1 MRNIGKV
8 LLLSTSLLVGEVMT
22 PVIPSNLQLA
32 HAASSIKLANIGYQ
46 TTAKVNLRTGPATK
60 YKLIVMIPKSKT
72 VTAIEQT
79 GTWVKV
85 SYQYT
90 LSGKKTVKTGWVSAS
105 FIKKISTAPKT
116 VKFAKTTYQVT
127 DNVNMRSG
135 ASTKY
140 KTLHTI
146 PKGKTIISTEKVS
159 DWYKLTYT
167 YPSKGKNVT
176 TTGWVKGTYLKEYYK
191 YSAITGAFYF
201 PKKTVKLYSTP
212 DTKKSAVYS
221 LASGNGLY
229 SAYQAVN
236 SIGQTWFQV
245 SYNGKT
251 LYVYSGD
258 VSKYMLT
265 SLAATDYQAKLD
277 TYLYASYGNAY
288 TKLVKIPN
296 QTILS
301 SKERIGDWYKVSYN
315 GKLGYVY
322 SGNITKYIKPAE
334 DPGTGGTDTGGTDTG
349 EINNPPVDT
358 ITEQAIAKA
367 TYLVTDSLNLRQAA
381 GTTARILTVLPKGS
395 IIIPTSKTSNGWY
408 KVSYAGK
415 SGYVFGTYLQQ
426 VITGDPMGS
435 RDSYQFIDLRTE
447 SPVKASQIN
456 NYIAGYVENTG
467 KPSVLTNKGQVFI
480 DAGEKYGVNALY
492 LAAHAIHESAYGT
505 SIISMAK
512 NNLFGFGAYDAAPFV
527 GAYRFAS
534 VEVCIDYIA
543 REMKSTYLNPANW
556 KYQGA
561 YLGFS
566 TKTLSNARIDANS
579 EGMNFFYASDA
590 NWGKAISQ
598 HMEKILSYD
607 KAYYSKANVDTNVPT
622 RPSIPVGGDVFPSGI
637 MAIVTVPVDKQI
649 VLNSKKGIQDAVK
662 TMKKGTSF
670 YVLEKTNDFWLRVKV
685 DNKEYWTNDVD
696 FSNYK
701 NYLSVQNLGRVTV
714 SGLNIRT
721 GPATSYPSVGTLQ
734 LNDYVSIVMKA
745 DGSLIMDSTKS
756 WYQVKIANG
765 TTAWVSA
772 AYLNTKDLK

>member
-8 LLLSTSLLVGEVMT
+8 LLLSTSLLVGEVIT

-32 HAASSIKLANIGYQ
+32 HAASTIKLANISYQ
-46 TTAKVNLRTGPATK
+46 TTANVNLRSGPTTK
-60 YKLIVMIPKSKT
+60 YKAIFLVPRSKT
-72 VTAIEQT
+72 VTALEQS

-85 SYQYT
+85 SYKYT
-90 LSGKKTVKTGWVSAS
+90 MSGKKIVKTGWISAS

-116 VKFAKTTYQVT
+116 VKFTKTTYQAT

-140 KTLHTI
+140 KTIHTI
-146 PKGKTIISTEKVS
+146 PKGKTIISAEKVS
-159 DWYKLTYT
+159 DWYKVTYT
-167 YPSKGKNVT
+167 YPFKGKNVST
-176 TTGWVKGTYLKEYYK
+176 SGWVKGTYLKEYYN
-191 YSAITGAFYF
+191 YSAITGAYYF

-229 SAYQAVN
+229 SDYQAVN
-236 SIGQTWFQV
+236 SVGQTWFRV

-258 VSKYMLT
+258 VSKYTLT
-265 SLAATDYQAKLD
+265 SFAATDYQAKLD
-277 TYLYASYGNAY
+277 TYLYTSYGKAY
-288 TKLVKIPN
+288 TKLVEIPK
-296 QTILS
+296 QTVIS
-301 SKERIGDWYKVSYN
+301 SKQRIGDWYKVSYN
-315 GKLGYVY
+315 GKSGYVY
-322 SGNITKYIKPAE
+322 SGDFTKYIKPAE
-334 DPGTGGTDTGGTDTG
+334 VPNTGGTNTG
-349 EINNPPVDT
+349 EVNNPPADV
-358 ITEQAIAKA
+358 ITEQAVAKT
-367 TYLVTDSLNLRQAA
+367 TYLVTDPLNLREAA
-381 GTTARILTVLPKGS
+381 GTTATILTVIPKGS

-447 SPVKASQIN
+447 SRVTASQIN
-456 NYIAGYVENTG
+456 NYIAGYVKNTG
-467 KPSVLTNKGQVFI
+467 KSSILTNKGQVFI
-480 DAGEKYGVNALY
+480 DAGKKYGVNALY

-505 SIISMAK
+505 STISIAK
-512 NNLFGFGAYDAAPFV
+512 NNLFGFGAYDATPFV

-534 VEVCIDYIA
+534 VELCIDYIA
-543 REMKSTYLNPANW
+543 REMKATYLNPANW

-566 TKTLSNARIDANS
+566 TKTLTNARIDSNS

-622 RPSIPVGGDVFPSGI
+622 RPSIPDGGDVFPSGI
-637 MAIVTVPVDKQI
+637 VAIVTLPADKQI
-649 VLNSKKGIQDAVK
+649 VLNSKKGVHDAVK

-670 YVLEKTNDFWLRVKV
+670 NILEKTNDFWLKVKM

-721 GPATSYPSVGTLQ
+721 GPATSYPSVGTFQ
-734 LNDYVSIVMKA
+734 LNEYVSIVMKA
-745 DGSLIMDSTKS
+745 DGSLTMDSSKS
-756 WYQVKIANG
+756 WYQLKIANG

>member
-8 LLLSTSLLVGEVMT
+8 LLLSSSLLVGEVIT

-32 HAASSIKLANIGYQ
+32 HAASTIKLANISYQ
-46 TTAKVNLRTGPATK
+46 TTANVNLRSGPTTK
-60 YKLIVMIPKSKT
+60 YKAIFLVPKSKT
-72 VTAIEQT
+72 VTALEQS

-90 LSGKKTVKTGWVSAS
+90 MSGKKIVKTGWISAS

-116 VKFAKTTYQVT
+116 VKFTKTTYQAT

-140 KTLHTI
+140 KTIHTI
-146 PKGKTIISTEKVS
+146 PKGKTIISAEKIS
-159 DWYKLTYT
+159 DWYKVTYT
-167 YPSKGKNVT
+167 YPFKGKNVST
-176 TTGWVKGTYLKEYYK
+176 SGWVKGTYLKEFYNYR
-191 YSAITGAFYF
+191 AITGAYYF

-229 SAYQAVN
+229 SAYQAIN
-236 SIGQTWFQV
+236 SVGQTWFRV

-258 VSKYMLT
+258 ISKYTLA
-265 SLAATDYQAKLD
+265 SFAATDYQAKLD
-277 TYLYASYGNAY
+277 TYLYASYGKAY
-288 TKLVKIPN
+288 TKLVKIPK
-296 QTILS
+296 QTVIS
-301 SKERIGDWYKVSYN
+301 SKQRIGDWYKVSYN
-315 GKLGYVY
+315 GKSGYVY
-322 SGNITKYIKPAE
+322 SGDFTKYIKPAE
-334 DPGTGGTDTGGTDTG
+334 VPNTGGTNTG
-349 EINNPPVDT
+349 EVNNPPADV
-358 ITEQAIAKA
+358 ITEQAVAKT
-367 TYLVTDSLNLRQAA
+367 TYLVTDPLNLREAA
-381 GTTARILTVLPKGS
+381 GTTATILTVIPKGS

-447 SPVKASQIN
+447 SRVTASQIN
-456 NYIAGYVENTG
+456 NYIAGYVNNTG
-467 KPSVLTNKGQVFI
+467 KSSILTNKGQVFI
-480 DAGEKYGVNALY
+480 DAGKKYGVNALY

-505 SIISMAK
+505 STISIAK
-512 NNLFGFGAYDAAPFV
+512 NNLFGFGAYDATPFV

-534 VEVCIDYIA
+534 VELCIDYIA
-543 REMKSTYLNPANW
+543 REMKATYLNPANW

-566 TKTLSNARIDANS
+566 TKTLTNARVDSNS

-607 KAYYSKANVDTNVPT
+607 KGYYSKANVDTNVPT
-622 RPSIPVGGDVFPSGI
+622 RPSIPDGGDVFPSGI
-637 MAIVTVPVDKQI
+637 VANVTLPADKQI
-649 VLNSKKGIQDAVK
+649 VLNSKKGVHDAVK

-670 YVLEKTNDFWLRVKV
+670 NILEKTNDFWLRVKV
-685 DNKEYWTNDVD
+685 ENKEYWTNDVD

-721 GPATSYPSVGTLQ
+721 GPATSYPSVGTFQ
-734 LNDYVSIVMKA
+734 LNEYVSIVMKA
-745 DGSLIMDSTKS
+745 DGSLTMDSSKS
-756 WYQVKIANG
+756 WYQLKIANG